1 MHISD
6 VAVHCAQECVRIA
19 ERTGDAAVAAS
30 LMQIAQRLEE
40 AARRDSELVVEGAS
54 IDCSLETA
62 DQLRKVAR
70 SDEAA

>member
-6 VAVHCAQECVRIA
+6 VAVHCAQECVRLA

-30 LMQIAQRLEE
+30 LMQIAQRLAE
-40 AARRDSELVVEGAS
+40 AARRDSELVVDGDS
-54 IDCSLETA
+54 IDCSLKTA
-62 DQLRKVAR
+62 DQLRQLTR